1 MFRFAFGSM
10 VAGERVATVSKCT
23 RLGAFFWYKSDQDL
37 SLLSRNFIG
46 IRVGVVVKDGGKLM
60 EKLCFVTSMC
70 KVVTAVTVNKVFNR
84 NDTHSR
90 HTTLYLAMS
99 ADDNPC
105 IILHVFPKNK
115 MARDYVVRY
124 DNATKTFNIP
134 DGLRKQSIRPASAD
148 VFGDGAVQPIHA
160 QLDEKSEIGAQSLQ
174 LVEYNADMRD
184 RLAKIETKNQSD
196 KTDTSQQEEL
206 ERCFECHVETRN
218 SNDHAEM
225 CPVKHWFVSKTMEK
239 YVKIPSVRW
248 AVSFQ
253 SPINILLNGNVQ
265 AAQSGMK
272 LFSGMSDSY
281 FHFESNKKLVLM
293 STEYTRI
300 RVPIVIEDEP
310 GKPTEKL
317 VLFTSSDRALI
328 CAKGSRRIF
337 ENNALGDHE
346 HNTPL
351 VLYILESP
359 FSLAIKVHSAGGCEN
374 TFQIEYQQDE
384 KKFEIP
390 AELDIKSKQ
399 SPSMTFDAALPSK
412 IKRK

>member
-1 MFRFAFGSM
+1 MSRANTKF
-10 VAGERVATVSKCT
+10 ERSRRNVSCKTLVCQ
-23 RLGAFFWYKSDQDL
+23 QD
-37 SLLSRNFIG
+37 
-46 IRVGVVVKDGGKLM
+46 DG
-60 EKLCFVTSMC
+60 
-70 KVVTAVTVNKVFNR
+70 
-84 NDTHSR
+84 
-90 HTTLYLAMS
+90 
-99 ADDNPC
+99 
-105 IILHVFPKNK
+105 
-115 MARDYVVRY
+115 
-124 DNATKTFNIP
+124 
-134 DGLRKQSIRPASAD
+134 
-148 VFGDGAVQPIHA
+148 
-160 QLDEKSEIGAQSLQ
+160 
-174 LVEYNADMRD
+174 
-184 RLAKIETKNQSD
+184 
-196 KTDTSQQEEL
+196 
-206 ERCFECHVETRN
+206 
-218 SNDHAEM
+218 
-225 CPVKHWFVSKTMEK
+225 K

-328 CAKGSRRIF
+328 CAKGSRRIS